1 VLYPVTIVDCAPGV
15 GARDPVQRVI
25 HQMATDLLAV
35 LLPRRVDHE
44 QAKRMLK
51 YVGQQCPG
59 VPLTV
64 VLNRMLHRLDEGA
77 HCARQQV
84 SVGPTLAAQI
94 ELPADDALQ
103 RQLDAAVLDVDGLAQ
118 ATRIGL
124 KQLVVSLAEAWV

>member
-1 VLYPVTIVDCAPGV
+1 
-15 GARDPVQRVI
+15 
-25 HQMATDLLAV
+25 
-35 LLPRRVDHE
+35 
-44 QAKRMLK
+44 
-51 YVGQQCPG
+51 
-59 VPLTV
+59 